1 MDTTRLRYEVMRDL
15 YHVQR
20 ERREQIRNSVATPVA
35 ALAFS
40 IFNLSA
46 LAANVSVDNLASP
59 PGIAISALAL
69 LSVAAMIRA
78 ALLIVGVERNVVYLD
93 PPDLEEM
100 VAAESHIRHHCDSG
114 DEAAVAARMQDLMS
128 GSYDIVYRRYFAAN
142 EQAARDRTKG
152 LRLILVALIAIALCF
167 LLLPFQADGG

>member
-1 MDTTRLRYEVMRDL
+1 MDTTRLRYEVMRDF

-20 ERREQIRNSVATPVA
+20 ERREHIRNSVATPVA

-46 LAANVSVDNLASP
+46 LAANVTVDNLASA
-59 PGIAISALAL
+59 PGIAIAILAVF
-69 LSVAAMIRA
+69 SVAAMMWA
-78 ALLIVGVERNVVYLD
+78 ARLIVGVERNVVYLD

-100 VAAESHIRHHCDSG
+100 VAAETQIRRDGG
-114 DEAAVAARMQDLMS
+114 DEAAVAAKMLDLMS

-167 LLLPFQADGG
+167 LILPFQAEGG